1 MKVAPLRRSIEDDRE
16 RNIEDIIR
24 QAKWNAEM
32 VKKMGTK
39 WFEIRDRWLQEA
51 FEKDREMWKD
61 QKIRKALIKAVTWM
75 I

>member
-24 QAKWNAEM
+24 QAKWNAVM

-51 FEKDREMWKD
+51 FEKDREM
-61 QKIRKALIKAVTWM
+61 
-75 I
+75 